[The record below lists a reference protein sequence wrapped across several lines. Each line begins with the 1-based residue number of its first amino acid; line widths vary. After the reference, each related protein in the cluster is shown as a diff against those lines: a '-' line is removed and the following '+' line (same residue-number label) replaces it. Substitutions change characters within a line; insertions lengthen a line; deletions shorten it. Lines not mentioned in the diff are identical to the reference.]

1 MFKVNTFHNLFWIFY
16 CYFEHVN
23 VCWLS
28 DWFLLTFMSLMI
40 GSASLTCFVPK
51 ILAGGM
57 LSVSNANAVGGIV
70 ESFSSRSM
78 LDDRFLNKL
87 FVSSIIWKKTNK
99 LVNVLK
105 RKVFNN
111 YEIFRQFSSHYY
123 LKKRN
128 DFHSMYLI
136 EFYYDFKFPILKL
149 NILKSQDLQIMIQS
163 SIPNIYDGA
172 FCENS

>member
-1 MFKVNTFHNLFWIFY
+1 MYPKYWQGACFQFPMPMQLVESLSPFHQDL
-16 CYFEHVN
+16 C
-23 VCWLS
+23 
-28 DWFLLTFMSLMI
+28 LMI
-40 GSASLTCFVPK
+40 AFSINFLFHR
-51 ILAGGM
+51 
-57 LSVSNANAVGGIV
+57 LS
-70 ESFSSRSM
+70 E
-78 LDDRFLNKL
+78 
-87 FVSSIIWKKTNK
+87 KKNK

-136 EFYYDFKFPILKL
+136 EFYQDFKFPILKL
-149 NILKSQDLQIMIQS
+149 NILKSHDLQIMIQS

>member
-1 MFKVNTFHNLFWIFY
+1 MFKVNTFHNFFWIFY
-16 CYFEHVN
+16 CYFEYVN
-23 VCWLS
+23 VCWLG

-87 FVSSIIWKKTNK
+87 FVSSII
-99 LVNVLK
+99 
-105 RKVFNN
+105 
-111 YEIFRQFSSHYY
+111 
-123 LKKRN
+123 
-128 DFHSMYLI
+128 
-136 EFYYDFKFPILKL
+136 
-149 NILKSQDLQIMIQS
+149 
-163 SIPNIYDGA
+163 
-172 FCENS
+172 